1 MKFEINAYYNKK
13 MGTYKIFLIPKNIN
27 NGDLG
32 SIKFLRMLFANN
44 KHAKL
49 FGKNIG
55 KNIDNGIDDIVV
67 DDKDFKHYIIK
78 NTSELFKIICGDK
91 QNVTFTYCYKSDGR
105 LYLCKTNG
113 KEDDEK
119 CKHAWLCNK
128 LQGILSAGVIHFSK
142 KGDTGKVYIDNMSG
156 TYKPTPYNLEVF
168 KIHFENSFPGINI
181 ELLTSPTANPA
192 SRTKYCYVMTDS
204 PDYDELCRP
213 TTSGG
218 RNKKSNKRTKKRTNK
233 RTNKR
238 TKKSNKKSNKR
249 TKKNK

>member
-1 MKFEINAYYNKK
+1 MSISFDLFYNPDKD
-13 MGTYKIFLIPKNIN
+13 TYKIRLQPDAYDSGNLSVRNIP
-27 NGDLG
+27 
-32 SIKFLRMLFANN
+32 RMIVSDRR
-44 KHAKL
+44 HHDL
-49 FGKNIG
+49 FGKNVS
-55 KNIDNGIDDIVV
+55 KTNLP
-67 DDKDFKHYIIK
+67 DKWEHYTI
-78 NTSELFKIICGDK
+78 TSIQELFDK
-91 QNVTFTYCYKSDGR
+91 LCKSAPSVTFTYCYKSDGR

-142 KGDTGKVYIDNMSG
+142 KGDTSKVYIDNMSG

-192 SRTKYCYVMTDS
+192 SRAKYCYVMTES

-218 RNKKSNKRTKKRTNK
+218 RNKRTNKRTKKRTNK